1 MDLAKFFFQ
10 LQSDVKL
17 YHWTTLS
24 HPRHLASGT
33 LHDSLIVLVD
43 KFMEIYFGRYS
54 RINTSSFAINVTQHS
69 DDNMVEV
76 LKEANRILQSLES
89 MHPIIYSKI
98 SKKDTELLNIRDEM
112 LGLINQTLYLFEL
125 Q

>member
-1 MDLAKFFFQ
+1 MDLVKFFFQ
-10 LQSDVKL
+10 FQSDLKL
-17 YHWTTLS
+17 YHWVTLS

-33 LHDSLIVLVD
+33 LHDSLIILVD

-54 RINTSSFAINVTQHS
+54 RINTSGFTINITQHS
-69 DDNMVEV
+69 DDNMIEV

-89 MHPIIYSKI
+89 QHPIIYSKI

-112 LGLINQTLYLFEL
+112 VGLINQTLYLFEL
-125 Q
+125 R